1 MLAAFVCVALT
12 AAVVNRTH
20 TPHAM
25 AGTAT
30 GHAAAGHAATA
41 DEAEEWFCPMHS
53 HVQSAHEGSCPI
65 CGMTLVRNSSPAAAS
80 DQDQFQVDPHIQQRM
95 GLVVETVEL
104 LDFRP
109 SLRVTAQVI
118 ADERRAVSLSPKVE
132 GWIKRLGVSVV
143 GQPVRAGQVLFEIY
157 SPELQQRQRDYIDL
171 LTRRDALLAAKSGGM
186 GGAVGNTAPDLMLAS
201 IARER
206 FRSRT
211 RLAAADVPE
220 AVLNDLEKVRR
231 VHDVVAV
238 LAEHDG
244 VVTGI
249 GARQGAYVTPAQT
262 VVSYADLS
270 DPWAELS
277 INPELLALIRRDDEV
292 ELRST
297 VDAIAKASA
306 RIDTSLA
313 VVDPVS
319 RTARIRVPLPGAGSS
334 FPPGTLLDAQIHLS
348 ARKALTL
355 ARDAVIHTG
364 HGDFVIITEAAGHFR
379 QAPVR
384 VGAESGERI
393 EVVDGLLPGQQVV
406 INGQFLLSAEASL
419 QASRQRLT
427 SANHDHS
434 GH

>member
-1 MLAAFVCVALT
+1 MKLV
-12 AAVVNRTH
+12 RRS
-20 TPHAM
+20 TP
-25 AGTAT
+25 
-30 GHAAAGHAATA
+30 TA
-41 DEAEEWFCPMHS
+41 DPHEDPVHESPVHEAP
-53 HVQSAHEGSCPI
+53 AHE
-65 CGMTLVRNSSPAAAS
+65 
-80 DQDQFQVDPHIQQRM
+80 DQFQVTAEIRQRM
-95 GLVVETVEL
+95 GLIVETVEL

-109 SLRVTAQVI
+109 SMRVAAQVI

-171 LTRRDALLAAKSGGM
+171 LTRRDALLAAKGGGM

-201 IARER
+201 VARER

-211 RLAAADVPE
+211 RLVAADVPE

-231 VHDVVAV
+231 VHDVVPV

-277 INPELLALIRRDDEV
+277 INPELLALIRRGDEV
-292 ELRST
+292 EMHSS
-297 VDAIAKASA
+297 VDAMVKASA

-319 RTARIRVPLPGAGSS
+319 RTARIRVPLPGAGKS
-334 FPPGTLLDAQIHLS
+334 FPPGTLLDARIHLS

-355 ARDAVIHTG
+355 APDAIIHTG
-364 HGDFVIITEAAGHFR
+364 QGDFVIIAEAAGHFR
-379 QAPVR
+379 QAPVHL
-384 VGAESGERI
+384 GAESAERI
-393 EVVDGLLPGQQVV
+393 EVVDGLSPGQQVV
-406 INGQFLLSAEASL
+406 TNGQFLLSAEASL
-419 QASRQRLT
+419 QASRQRLS
-427 SANHDHS
+427 SASHDHS
-434 GH
+434 VH

>member
-1 MLAAFVCVALT
+1 M
-12 AAVVNRTH
+12 
-20 TPHAM
+20 
-25 AGTAT
+25 
-30 GHAAAGHAATA
+30 
-41 DEAEEWFCPMHS
+41 
-53 HVQSAHEGSCPI
+53 
-65 CGMTLVRNSSPAAAS
+65 
-80 DQDQFQVDPHIQQRM
+80 
-95 GLVVETVEL
+95 
-104 LDFRP
+104 
-109 SLRVTAQVI
+109 
-118 ADERRAVSLSPKVE
+118 
-132 GWIKRLGVSVV
+132 
-143 GQPVRAGQVLFEIY
+143 
-157 SPELQQRQRDYIDL
+157 
-171 LTRRDALLAAKSGGM
+171 
-186 GGAVGNTAPDLMLAS
+186 
-201 IARER
+201 
-206 FRSRT
+206 
-211 RLAAADVPE
+211 
-220 AVLNDLEKVRR
+220 
-231 VHDVVAV
+231 
-238 LAEHDG
+238 
-244 VVTGI
+244 
-249 GARQGAYVTPAQT
+249 TPAQT

>member
-1 MLAAFVCVALT
+1 MRLVK
-12 AAVVNRTH
+12 N
-20 TPHAM
+20 
-25 AGTAT
+25 
-30 GHAAAGHAATA
+30 
-41 DEAEEWFCPMHS
+41 HS
-53 HVQSAHEGSCPI
+53 S
-65 CGMTLVRNSSPAAAS
+65 AAAS
-80 DQDQFQVDPHIQQRM
+80 HPDQFQVDIHVQQRL

-109 SLRVTAQVI
+109 SLRVAAQVI
-118 ADERRAVSLSPKVE
+118 ADERRAVSLAPKVE

-171 LTRRDALLAAKSGGM
+171 LTRRDALLAARGGGM
-186 GGAVGNTAPDLMLAS
+186 GVAVGNTPPDLMLAS
-201 IARER
+201 VARER

-211 RLAAADVPE
+211 RLAAADVPK

-244 VVTGI
+244 VVTEI
-249 GARQGAYVTPAQT
+249 GVRQGAYVTPAQT

-277 INPELLALIRRDDEV
+277 INPELLTLIRRGDEV

-297 VDAIAKASA
+297 VDAMAKASA

-313 VVDPVS
+313 VIDPVS

-355 ARDAVIHTG
+355 PPDAVIRTG
-364 HGDFVIITEAAGHFR
+364 HGDFVIIAEAANHFR
-379 QAPVR
+379 QAAVHL
-384 VGAESGERI
+384 GAESGERI
-393 EVVDGLLPGQQVV
+393 EVLDGLLPGQQVV
-406 INGQFLLSAEASL
+406 TNGQFLLSAEASL
-419 QASRQRLT
+419 QASQQRFT
-427 SANHDHS
+427 SASRDHS